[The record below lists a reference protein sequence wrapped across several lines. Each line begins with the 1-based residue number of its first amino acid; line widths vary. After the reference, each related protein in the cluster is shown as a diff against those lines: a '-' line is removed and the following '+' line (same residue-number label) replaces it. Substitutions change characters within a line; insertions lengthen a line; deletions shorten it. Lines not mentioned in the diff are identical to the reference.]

1 MPTSTVE
8 NYLKRIY
15 IDQPTDEATMMPMGR
30 LASAVGVTPGTAT
43 AMIKTMTESDLVVY
57 EPRTGVRLS
66 PEGESLALQVLRR
79 HRLVELW
86 LVKILGLDWS
96 EVHEEAE
103 VLEHAISDKVLARID
118 ALLGHPTVDPHGDP
132 IPTADGDV
140 VARAHTS
147 LPRCETDQPLRIV
160 RIADQ
165 DPEFLT
171 YADQNGLVPGA
182 RLIVERRDRIA
193 DAVTIRVG
201 GHDPITLGTSAAER
215 LLVEPAD
222 GQTTDPR

>member
-1 MPTSTVE
+1 ME
-8 NYLKRIY
+8 
-15 IDQPTDEATMMPMGR
+15 
-30 LASAVGVTPGTAT
+30 
-43 AMIKTMTESDLVVY
+43 
-57 EPRTGVRLS
+57 
-66 PEGESLALQVLRR
+66 
-79 HRLVELW
+79 
-86 LVKILGLDWS
+86 ILGLDWS

>member
-8 NYLKRIY
+8 NYLKQIY

-30 LASAVGVTPGTAT
+30 LASAVSVTPGTAT

-165 DPEFLT
+165 DPEFKT
-171 YADQNGLVPGA
+171 AWSRAPG
-182 RLIVERRDRIA
+182 
-193 DAVTIRVG
+193 
-201 GHDPITLGTSAAER
+201 
-215 LLVEPAD
+215 
-222 GQTTDPR
+222 

>member
-8 NYLKRIY
+8 NYLKQIY

-86 LVKILGLDWS
+86 LVEILGLDWS

-147 LPRCETDQPLRIV
+147 LPRCETDKPLRIV

-222 GQTTDPR
+222 GQTADPR

>member
-8 NYLKRIY
+8 NYLKQIY

-118 ALLGHPTVDPHGDP
+118 ALRGWFEQHLAMWGESHRGLNCPLCLVGADVRRLCIDIDPSP
-132 IPTADGDV
+132 FSPA
-140 VARAHTS
+140 
-147 LPRCETDQPLRIV
+147 
-160 RIADQ
+160 IA
-165 DPEFLT
+165 
-171 YADQNGLVPGA
+171 AA
-182 RLIVERRDRIA
+182 
-193 DAVTIRVG
+193 TIRG
-201 GHDPITLGTSAAER
+201 LN
-215 LLVEPAD
+215 VEP
-222 GQTTDPR
+222 GS